1 MVRYMSEGG
10 ETVLYS
16 TVRFYRDIG
25 TGTLA
30 MLYGVEPIF
39 LVTRNI
45 VVPIVGRKRDSA
57 ASRQLNIGPED
68 GGQIKS
74 LGTELLGPTY
84 QGTK

>member
-10 ETVLYS
+10 ENVLYS
-16 TVRFYRDIG
+16 TVKFYRDIG

-30 MLYGVEPIF
+30 MLYGVEPI
-39 LVTRNI
+39 LVTRN
-45 VVPIVGRKRDSA
+45 IVGRKRDSA

-74 LGTELLGPTY
+74 LGTELLCPT
-84 QGTK
+84 